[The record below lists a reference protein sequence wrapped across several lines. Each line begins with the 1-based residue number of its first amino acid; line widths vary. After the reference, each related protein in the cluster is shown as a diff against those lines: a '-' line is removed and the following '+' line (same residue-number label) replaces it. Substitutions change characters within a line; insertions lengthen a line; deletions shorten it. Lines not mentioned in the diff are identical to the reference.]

1 MKNRLNILLG
11 TLFLLVFNTF
21 VFADNWEGDGTRVT
35 VTVPPEEV
43 GARAKTPI
51 DMYEGALMMI
61 AIVLIV
67 GYYVYHR
74 NKKIK
79 HI

>member
-1 MKNRLNILLG
+1 MKNKLNILLG
-11 TLFLLVFNTF
+11 TLFLLIFNTF
-21 VFADNWEGDGTRVT
+21 VFAEDWGGDGTGIT
-35 VTVPPEEV
+35 VPVPPE
-43 GARAKTPI
+43 GLGSPATPI